1 MANYT
6 YEDIIMDPE
15 DPRLEGAIGKECY
28 FSDYPKNLLNNARS
42 NSSDICRLKS
52 IDKEED
58 APFIDGESDYG
69 WTCIIIKKEE
79 PQPRYVPFESMEEF
93 VERYGEVRDF
103 AEFNSFE
110 DNLFQCG
117 MWLKTYDNEKP
128 TYRLVSRIEYKG
140 VRISEHGFFTWE
152 ELLSRGFLFLNDT
165 PCGRLKEA

>member
-52 IDKEED
+52 IDKEDD

-117 MWLKTYDNEKP
+117 MWLKTYGNEKP

-140 VRISEHGFFTWE
+140 VRIPEHGFFTWE

-165 PCGRLKEA
+165 PCGKLKEA

>member
-1 MANYT
+1 MAKYT
-6 YEDIIMDPE
+6 YKDIIIDPTSE
-15 DPRLEGAIGKECY
+15 EAKNCIGKMVY
-28 FSDYPKNLLNNARS
+28 YSDNANACLSNANNDNSCKLLQEIKEDMNLPFFLEKN
-42 NSSDICRLKS
+42 
-52 IDKEED
+52 
-58 APFIDGESDYG
+58 GMG
-69 WTCIIIKKEE
+69 WGCIILKKEE

-93 VERYGEVRDF
+93 VERYGEVKDF

-140 VRISEHGFFTWE
+140 VRISELGFFTWK

-165 PCGRLKEA
+165 SCGRLKEA